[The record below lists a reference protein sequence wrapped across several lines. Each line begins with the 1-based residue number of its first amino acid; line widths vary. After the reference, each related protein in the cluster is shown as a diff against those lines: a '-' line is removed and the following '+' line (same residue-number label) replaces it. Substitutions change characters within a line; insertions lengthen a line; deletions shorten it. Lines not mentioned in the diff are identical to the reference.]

1 MRTYRLSEL
10 VSVAMP
16 AATGVM
22 LFTGIL
28 LWKSD
33 WVPAELVP
41 WLKPLCL
48 AAFAV
53 MGVSAVAA
61 GACMAAHAM
70 AAHTAG
76 GTFKGLSRVAL
87 VFSAGFALVGALG
100 VHIGWEVLTKASMAE
115 MALPSSGVIVA
126 ASLFL
131 AFAKNAFW
139 FVLEG
144 RKQVDRWIEAEADK
158 ALRSEVEQREAR
170 QDARSHLS
178 LVRGIGPLAAAAAL
192 AGAGMAS
199 APPLTFP
206 TEETAQAPSPE
217 ASKSQSAELVPV
229 KAPAWVQKKLR
240 ARYEAFAAEL
250 NRSGGVVLQAARV
263 AGVPSST
270 AFYWSGRLSAEKQ
283 SALA

>member
-1 MRTYRLSEL
+1 MKSYRLSEL

-33 WVPAELVP
+33 WVPAGMVEV
-41 WLKPLCL
+41 LKPLCL

-70 AAHTAG
+70 AAHAAG
-76 GTFKGLSRVAL
+76 ATFKGLFRVAL
-87 VFSAGFALVGALG
+87 IFSAGFALVGALG
-100 VHIGWEVLTKASMAE
+100 VHIGWEVLTKPSMAE
-115 MALPSSGVIVA
+115 MALPTSGVIVA

-144 RKQVDRWIEAEADK
+144 RKQVDRWIEAEDEKQIRAE
-158 ALRSEVEQREAR
+158 AAQREAV
-170 QDARSHLS
+170 QDQRRARLS
-178 LVRGIGPLAAAAAL
+178 LVSGIGALGAAAAL
-192 AGAGMAS
+192 AGAGFAGPAVEPPKVEEAS
-199 APPLTFP
+199 A
-206 TEETAQAPSPE
+206 A
-217 ASKSQSAELVPV
+217 PV
-229 KAPAWVQKKLR
+229 KSTADAPHWVKRKLK
-240 ARYEAFAAEL
+240 ARYQAFAGQLE
-250 NRSGGVVLQAARV
+250 SGASVTQAARAANV
-263 AGVPSST
+263 ADST
-270 AFYWSGRLSAEKQ
+270 AFYWAGRMRAE
-283 SALA
+283 APRFA